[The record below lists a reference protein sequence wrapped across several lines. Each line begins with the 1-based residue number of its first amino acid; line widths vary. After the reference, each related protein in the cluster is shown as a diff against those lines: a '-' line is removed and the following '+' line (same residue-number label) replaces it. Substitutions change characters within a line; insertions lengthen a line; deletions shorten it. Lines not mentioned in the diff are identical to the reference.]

1 MSTEP
6 SCHHVSPL
14 PILQTLRGYTGTMDR
29 PEIHLQTL
37 PNGLTLVAEPMP
49 WLPSVS
55 FNLLMPVGAA
65 GDPEGQEGSTTVLND
80 WLYRGAGER
89 DARELSNALDDLGVR
104 RGGGAGTEYA
114 TLSASLLADALPET
128 LELYADMVRRPRL
141 EDEPFESARTLALQE
156 LWSLDDSPTQR
167 LFIALSQ
174 GYFASG
180 QGRSA
185 YGTEE
190 GLKALSAERVRQDYA
205 RRVAPKGAILSVAGG
220 IEWERLRSQVQDT
233 FGDWQGDGAT
243 LPDVEVAP
251 KHTRH
256 IEADTSQTQLGVAFA
271 GVSPGSEDWY
281 KHALATGVL
290 SGGMGSR
297 LFTEVREKRGLVY
310 SVAAVNR
317 AVRGFGYTLGYAGTT
332 PERAD
337 ETLSV
342 LLNELSGLRKGV
354 SDDELE
360 RSRSGLLSSLV
371 MQGESSG
378 ARASALA
385 RDTFLLGEPRPVSEV
400 KAGVQETSLDEVNLF
415 LAEQPEPD
423 FTVLTLGPKALE
435 TAPVSEAKE
444 ISL

>member
-1 MSTEP
+1 M
-6 SCHHVSPL
+6 
-14 PILQTLRGYTGTMDR
+14 
-29 PEIHLQTL
+29 QTL

-49 WLPSVS
+49 WLPSAS

-65 GDPEGQEGSTTVLND
+65 GDPEGQEGSATVLND
-80 WLYRGAGER
+80 WLYRGAAER
-89 DARELSNALDDLGVR
+89 NSRELSDALDDLGVR

-114 TLSASLLADALPET
+114 TLSASLLADTLPET
-128 LELYADMVRRPRL
+128 LQLYADMVRRPRL
-141 EDEPFESARTLALQE
+141 EDDTFESARTLALQE
-156 LWSLDDSPTQR
+156 LWSLDDNPTQR
-167 LFIALSQ
+167 LFIALSKA
-174 GYFASG
+174 YFASRQG
-180 QGRSA
+180 QSA

-190 GLKALSAERVRQDYA
+190 GLKALSAESARSDYE
-205 RRVAPKGAILSVAGG
+205 RRVAPTGAILSVAGG
-220 IEWERLRSQVQDT
+220 VAWETLLAQVEET
-233 FGDWQGDGAT
+233 FGDWQGDGT
-243 LPDVEVAP
+243 SLPDVKVAP
-251 KHTRH
+251 QHAEH
-256 IEADTSQTQLGVAFA
+256 IEADTSQTQIGVAFA
-271 GVSPGSEDWY
+271 GVSPGSDDWY

-354 SDDELE
+354 SEDELE

-385 RDTFLLGEPRPVSEV
+385 RDAFLLGEPRPVSEV
-400 KAGVQETSLDEVNLF
+400 KDKIQKTSLDEVNRF
-415 LAEQPEPD
+415 LAERPEPD
-423 FTVLTLGPKALE
+423 FTVLSLGPNALATVPA
-435 TAPVSEAKE
+435 TAGPAKE
-444 ISL
+444 VSL

>member
-1 MSTEP
+1 
-6 SCHHVSPL
+6 
-14 PILQTLRGYTGTMDR
+14 MDG
-29 PEIHLQTL
+29 PKIHLQTL

-49 WLPSVS
+49 WLSSVS

-65 GDPEGQEGSTTVLND
+65 GDPEGQEGSATVLND
-80 WLYRGAGER
+80 WLYRGAGKR
-89 DARELSNALDDLGVR
+89 NSREFSDALDDLGVR

-114 TLSASLLADALPET
+114 TLSASLLADTLPET
-128 LELYADMVRRPRL
+128 LKLYADMVLRPRL
-141 EDEPFESARTLALQE
+141 EDDTFESARTLALQE
-156 LWSLDDSPTQR
+156 LWSLDDNPTQR
-167 LFIALSQ
+167 LFIALSKA
-174 GYFASG
+174 YFASG

-185 YGTEE
+185 YGTQE
-190 GLKALSAERVRQDYA
+190 GLQNLSAERVRQDYE

-220 IEWERLRSQVQDT
+220 IGWDDLLTQVQAV
-233 FGDWQGDGAT
+233 FGDWQGEGAT
-243 LPDVEVAP
+243 LPEVELAP
-251 KHTRH
+251 HHTEH

-271 GVSPGSEDWY
+271 GVSPGSDEWY
-281 KHALATGVL
+281 THALATGVL

-337 ETLSV
+337 ETLRV
-342 LLNELSGLRKGV
+342 LLDELAKLRDGV
-354 SDDELE
+354 SADELE

-385 RDTFLLGEPRPVSEV
+385 RDTFLLGEPRPVSGV
-400 KAGVQETSLDEVNLF
+400 KASLQNTTLDKVNTF
-415 LAEQPEPD
+415 LAERPEPK
-423 FTVLTLGPKALE
+423 FSVLSLGPNSVNVANE
-435 TAPVSEAKE
+435 EVSA
-444 ISL
+444 

>member
-1 MSTEP
+1 MT
-6 SCHHVSPL
+6 
-14 PILQTLRGYTGTMDR
+14 D
-29 PEIHLQTL
+29 IHMQTL

-49 WLPSVS
+49 WLPSAS
-55 FNLLMPVGAA
+55 FSLLMPVGAA
-65 GDPEGQEGSTTVLND
+65 GDPAGQEGSATVLND

-89 DARELSNALDDLGVR
+89 DSREFSDALDDLGVR

-128 LELYADMVRRPRL
+128 LKLYADMVRRPRL
-141 EDEPFESARTLALQE
+141 EDETFESARTLALQE
-156 LWSLDDSPTQR
+156 LWSLDDNPTQR
-167 LFIALSQ
+167 LFIALSKS
-174 GYFASG
+174 YFASG

-190 GLKALSAERVRQDYA
+190 GLKGLSAESVRQDYA

-220 IEWERLRSQVQDT
+220 VRWEDLLSQVQEV
-233 FGDWQGDGAT
+233 FGDWQGDGT
-243 LPDVEVAP
+243 PLPEAELAP
-251 KHTRH
+251 QHSEH
-256 IEADTSQTQLGVAFA
+256 IQADTSQTQIGVAFA
-271 GVSPGSEDWY
+271 GVAPGSDDWY

-337 ETLSV
+337 ETLRV
-342 LLNELSGLRKGV
+342 LLNELSKLRKGV
-354 SDDELE
+354 SEDELE
-360 RSRSGLLSSLV
+360 RSRSGLLSNLV

-378 ARASALA
+378 ARASAMA

-400 KAGVQETSLDEVNLF
+400 KEGVQGTSLDEVNLF
-415 LAEQPEPD
+415 LGERPEPD
-423 FTVLTLGPKALE
+423 FTVLTLGPQE
-435 TAPVSEAKE
+435 VTDVTTEEVSA
-444 ISL
+444 